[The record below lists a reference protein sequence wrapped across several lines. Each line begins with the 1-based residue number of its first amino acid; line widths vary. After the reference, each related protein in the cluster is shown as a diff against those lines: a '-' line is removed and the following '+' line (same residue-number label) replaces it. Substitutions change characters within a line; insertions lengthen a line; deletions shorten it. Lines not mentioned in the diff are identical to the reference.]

1 MRILY
6 CFTLLLLT
14 FAPLRAQ
21 DEPNPRT
28 LLPQAVIDAM
38 VNEVSG
44 SLAWQHILELA
55 PYERDRLADEYRTA
69 YRETVYIEKM
79 ARQYGLEDVH
89 VERFKLPGKTWDG
102 ELGELW
108 LLGPQGKRLL
118 ISYRD
123 VAASLAPGS
132 RSADVTA
139 ELVYVG
145 RGDDK
150 KDYADKNV
158 AGKIVLATGAVGAV
172 HNLAVREFGAAG
184 VVSFAN
190 PTGKPIDRPDQ
201 FAWNNLG
208 RGFGP
213 DAANLKTTFGFN
225 VSHRLGMELVEM
237 LEKRQTLTVQAKVR
251 ATEYDADMQVPTAVI
266 KGAGE
271 SQQELA
277 IAGHLFEGIAKQGAL
292 DDASGCATVLEIA
305 RVWMKLIQDGV
316 LPRPRRTVRFL
327 WVPEIQGT
335 RAYLERY
342 PEEAK
347 RMVAAISLDMVGEDV
362 TKNRNSLRLMRTP
375 YSVNSF
381 VNEVMQQFFEFVGD
395 TNREKVQNRRIAYA
409 YRYPILDP
417 QGSRNQFYFNIERHY
432 GASDHSVFLNY
443 GIPAV
448 LVNNWPDIA
457 YHTSEDRPFNA
468 DPTELKRAAFI
479 GLASLTVMA
488 NADAAGALR
497 IAELTAGNAAMRAGE
512 QLRLALQMVGEKGSF
527 KEAANLVRQAYARE
541 GEAVRAAAVLAEEPS
556 AASKIGAL
564 ADTFVETGQTTDLRR
579 LTVYAQA
586 VGADTSAA
594 AQLTP
599 DEQAASRIV
608 PVRKK
613 AAPAMGG
620 FGGPGAGAGRGAGAA
635 ALDPAEASRAQYN
648 AMEMRGF
655 ANGKR
660 SILDIR
666 NALSAEYGPQDLAR
680 VMEFFKALEKTGEF
694 ELTPSGK

>member
-1 MRILY
+1 
-6 CFTLLLLT
+6 
-14 FAPLRAQ
+14 
-21 DEPNPRT
+21 
-28 LLPQAVIDAM
+28 
-38 VNEVSG
+38 
-44 SLAWQHILELA
+44 
-55 PYERDRLADEYRTA
+55 
-69 YRETVYIEKM
+69 
-79 ARQYGLEDVH
+79 
-89 VERFKLPGKTWDG
+89 
-102 ELGELW
+102 
-108 LLGPQGKRLL
+108 
-118 ISYRD
+118 
-123 VAASLAPGS
+123 
-132 RSADVTA
+132 
-139 ELVYVG
+139 
-145 RGDDK
+145 
-150 KDYADKNV
+150 
-158 AGKIVLATGAVGAV
+158 
-172 HNLAVREFGAAG
+172 
-184 VVSFAN
+184 
-190 PTGKPIDRPDQ
+190 
-201 FAWNNLG
+201 
-208 RGFGP
+208 
-213 DAANLKTTFGFN
+213 
-225 VSHRLGMELVEM
+225 
-237 LEKRQTLTVQAKVR
+237 
-251 ATEYDADMQVPTAVI
+251 
-266 KGAGE
+266 
-271 SQQELA
+271 
-277 IAGHLFEGIAKQGAL
+277 
-292 DDASGCATVLEIA
+292 
-305 RVWMKLIQDGV
+305 
-316 LPRPRRTVRFL
+316 
-327 WVPEIQGT
+327 
-335 RAYLERY
+335 
-342 PEEAK
+342 
-347 RMVAAISLDMVGEDV
+347 
-362 TKNRNSLRLMRTP
+362 
-375 YSVNSF
+375 
-381 VNEVMQQFFEFVGD
+381 MQQFFEFVGD

-541 GEAVRAAAVLAEEPS
+541 GEAVRAAAVLAEDPS
-556 AASKIGAL
+556 VASKISAL

-599 DEQAASRIV
+599 DEQAAARIV

-680 VMEFFKALEKTGEF
+680 VMDFFKALEKTGEF